1 MMLAGGIARNKA
13 IEGVLINIFQGIKMI
28 LTGDGAITEEMAK
41 MKLYKKLRIQRGWN
55 LRVLL
60 LN

>member
-1 MMLAGGIARNKA
+1 MMLAGGIARNKT

-28 LTGDGAITEEMAK
+28 LTGDGAITEEMAT

>member
-1 MMLAGGIARNKA
+1 MMLAGGIARNKT

-41 MKLYKKLRIQRGWN
+41 KKLYKKLRIQRGRN

>member
-1 MMLAGGIARNKA
+1 MMLAGGIA
-13 IEGVLINIFQGIKMI
+13 
-28 LTGDGAITEEMAK
+28 TGDGAITEEMAK
-41 MKLYKKLRIQRGWN
+41 KKLYKKLRIQRGWN

>member
-1 MMLAGGIARNKA
+1 MMLAGGIARNKT

-28 LTGDGAITEEMAK
+28 LTGDGAITKEMAK
-41 MKLYKKLRIQRGWN
+41 KKLYKKLRIQRGWN

>member
-1 MMLAGGIARNKA
+1 MMLAGGIARNKT

-41 MKLYKKLRIQRGWN
+41 KKLYKKLRIQRGWN

>member
-1 MMLAGGIARNKA
+1 MMLAGGIARNKT
-13 IEGVLINIFQGIKMI
+13 IEGVLINILQGIKMI

-41 MKLYKKLRIQRGWN
+41 KKLYKKLRIQRGWN

>member
-1 MMLAGGIARNKA
+1 MLAGGIARNKT

-41 MKLYKKLRIQRGWN
+41 KKLYKKLRIQRGWN